1 MLIAGPNLTIDR
13 TSTLPELRP
22 GEVLRVDGVQVTAG
36 GKGLNVARAARA
48 LGHPAVLVGFVPG
61 RVGEALAAMIADED
75 VELVGVPIAGDLRST
90 AVLMEPGGRV
100 TVVNEPGP
108 SLAEGDWEAFER
120 ALEGARAGHG
130 VLACSGSVPPQ
141 SPPDAYARLTRLAR
155 AHGLRCVVDVAGPAL
170 EAALEAEPDL
180 VAPNLGEA
188 EGLLEG
194 RAGEAVEA
202 SADARPRAE
211 AAAGG
216 LVARGARAA
225 LVTAAGAGAALAER
239 GEPGAPARPPAP
251 AGRAATRVIWLPAP
265 TVTVRNPI
273 GAGDALVGAL
283 AAALE
288 RGEPLAAAARAGV
301 AAGAASVEVPLAGDL
316 DPARW
321 RALLDR
327 LDTPG
332 DSP

>member
-120 ALEGARAGHG
+120 ALDGARAEHG

-188 EGLLEG
+188 EGVLEG

-211 AAAGG
+211 AAARG

-239 GEPGAPARPPAP
+239 GEPPRTPRPATPGAGGARRDARHLAPRPHRHRPQPDRGGRRAGGRAGGGARARRAARRRGARRRGRGRRERRGPAGGRPRPGTLAGAARPP
-251 AGRAATRVIWLPAP
+251 
-265 TVTVRNPI
+265 
-273 GAGDALVGAL
+273 
-283 AAALE
+283 
-288 RGEPLAAAARAGV
+288 
-301 AAGAASVEVPLAGDL
+301 
-316 DPARW
+316 
-321 RALLDR
+321 
-327 LDTPG
+327 
-332 DSP
+332 

>member
-75 VELVGVPIAGDLRST
+75 IELVAVPIAGDLRST

-120 ALEGARAGHG
+120 ALDGARAGHA

-188 EGLLEG
+188 EGVHDRL
-194 RAGEAVEA
+194 
-202 SADARPRAE
+202 
-211 AAAGG
+211 
-216 LVARGARAA
+216 
-225 LVTAAGAGAALAER
+225 AGAGAALAER
-239 GEPGAPARPPAP
+239 GEPPARPPAP

-283 AAALE
+283 VAALE

>member
-13 TSTLPELRP
+13 SSTLPELRP

-61 RVGEALAAMIADED
+61 RVGEALAAMIAGED

-100 TVVNEPGP
+100 TVINEPGP

-120 ALEGARAGHG
+120 ALDAARAEHG
-130 VLACSGSVPPQ
+130 VLACSGSVPPH
-141 SPPDAYARLTRLAR
+141 SPPDAYARLVRLAR
-155 AHGLRCVVDVAGPAL
+155 GQGLRCVVDVAGPAL
-170 EAALEAEPDL
+170 EAALEAGPDL
-180 VAPNLGEA
+180 VTPNLGEA

-202 SADARPRAE
+202 SADARPRA
-211 AAAGG
+211 AAAARG

-239 GEPGAPARPPAP
+239 GDAPGTAPADAE
-251 AGRAATRVIWLPAP
+251 TRVTWLPAP
-265 TVTVRNPI
+265 AVTVRNPI

-288 RGEPLAAAARAGV
+288 RGELLAAAARAGV